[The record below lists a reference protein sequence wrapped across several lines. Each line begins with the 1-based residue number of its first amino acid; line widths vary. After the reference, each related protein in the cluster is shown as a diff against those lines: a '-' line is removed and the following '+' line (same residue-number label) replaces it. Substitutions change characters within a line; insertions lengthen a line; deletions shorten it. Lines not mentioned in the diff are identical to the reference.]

1 MVGQHPTQNRMA
13 GRTATPRWTRR
24 GAERWPGAWQAACAV
39 AQIRILQGAG
49 LPGRAGEAIVLLVTV
64 LVVSM
69 LGLVPGQSPT
79 VLGAELLG
87 AGLVA
92 WLTLVAIDVRA
103 VRSRVGPSPGVLT
116 GRVVITQVAVLPLL
130 AGGVSLLLRAGG
142 GLYWLVPGVVLCLVV
157 AVLDAW
163 VLLIE
168 ILR

>member
-1 MVGQHPTQNRMA
+1 
-13 GRTATPRWTRR
+13 
-24 GAERWPGAWQAACAV
+24 
-39 AQIRILQGAG
+39 
-49 LPGRAGEAIVLLVTV
+49 
-64 LVVSM
+64 
-69 LGLVPGQSPT
+69 

-92 WLTLVAIDVRA
+92 WLILVVIDVRA
-103 VRSRVGPSPGVLT
+103 VRGRVGPSPGVLA

-130 AGGVSLLLRAGG
+130 AAGVSLLLRAGG